1 MTLSLSANTQAALLL
16 TAPLIDGATESHAS
30 LLGPTE
36 YRKVCSLLAKFDMQ
50 PCDLIQRAPAE
61 LPEQL
66 KSLVD
71 DSRLRTLLD
80 RGFRLTQAFERWQ
93 TRAIWIAGHT
103 DENYPSR
110 ILKRLPDHAP
120 PVIYGCGDR
129 RLLDLGGLAVV
140 GSRAVNDW
148 LTQYTEDVGRLA
160 AQAQT
165 SIISGGARGID
176 QASMRGALDAGG
188 NTVGVLSDSLERAA
202 LNREHRDFILNGQL
216 TLISPYD
223 PSAGFNIGHAMQ
235 RNKIIYAL
243 SDAALVMNSDFEKGG
258 TWAGAI
264 EQLDKFRFVPVYV
277 RSKGDLGKG
286 LEALRQHGALP
297 WPETTQAD
305 DLLQLIE
312 RAQDAEPSTPAEQL
326 SLL

>member
-1 MTLSLSANTQAALLL
+1 MTLSFSANTQAALLL
-16 TAPLIDGATESHAS
+16 TAPLIDGATESHPS
-30 LLGPTE
+30 LLSPTE
-36 YRKVCSLLAKFDMQ
+36 YRKVCSLLSRFDMQ
-50 PCDLIQRAPAE
+50 PSDLVQRSSAE

-66 KSLVD
+66 KALVD
-71 DSRLRTLLD
+71 DSRLWALLD
-80 RGFRLTQAFERWQ
+80 RGFQLTQAFERWQ
-93 TRAIWIAGHT
+93 ARAIWVTSHMEETYAG
-103 DENYPSR
+103 R
-110 ILKRLPDHAP
+110 ISTRLPDHAP
-120 PVIYGCGDR
+120 PVLYGCGDR
-129 RLLDLGGLAVV
+129 RLLELGGLAVV
-140 GSRAVNDW
+140 GSRAVDDW

-160 AQAQT
+160 AQAKM

-188 NTVGVLSDSLERAA
+188 STVGVLSDSLERAA
-202 LNREHRDFILNGQL
+202 LNREHREFILNGQL

-235 RNKIIYAL
+235 RNKLIYAL

-264 EQLDKFRFVPVYV
+264 EQLDKFRLVPVYV
-277 RSKGDLGKG
+277 RSKGDVGKG
-286 LEALRQHGALP
+286 LEALRQHGAIP
-297 WPETTQAD
+297 WPEPTRAD

-312 RAQDAEPSTPAEQL
+312 RQTAEPSSPAEQL